1 MKLIVGLGN
10 PGVKYEQ
17 TRHNIGFLAVD
28 RLIDDWNASGP
39 VTRNQGEVWTA
50 SVAGE
55 RVLLIKPS
63 TFMNLSGRCVGPLF
77 HFHKCTPGD
86 LIVLHDDLDLD
97 PLQIR
102 LKTGGGTG
110 GHNGLKSIDEAL
122 GPGMNGYHRI
132 RLGIGHPSRLGLRIP
147 PVDYVLQAFPDSEWN
162 EFDSLFGQVR
172 EAVELALRGE
182 MTRAMNSFNRK
193 PGADPKGSKKN
204 PA

>member
-28 RLIDDWNASGP
+28 RLIDDWRATGP
-39 VTRNQGEVWTA
+39 VAKNQGEVWQAT
-50 SVAGE
+50 VQGE
-55 RVLLIKPS
+55 KVLLVKPT

-77 HFHKCTPGD
+77 HFHKCAATD

-122 GPGMNGYHRI
+122 GAGMNGYHRV

-162 EFDSLFGQVR
+162 EFETLFGQVR
-172 EAVELALRGE
+172 DAVELLIRGDAI
-182 MTRAMNSFNRK
+182 RAMNQYNRK
-193 PGADPKGSKKN
+193 PSNPKPG
-204 PA
+204 